1 MRVLLDENIDRLLK
15 PLFDLSWH
23 VVTVGERDWT
33 GKQNGE
39 LLQAAEKEFDVFV
52 TMDRNLPH
60 QQNLAALNLSV
71 VVIQSHSNA
80 FGYVSPLMD
89 QVNNAV
95 RNSKP
100 GTAVDVKG

>member
-15 PLFDLSWH
+15 PLFDVSWH
-23 VVTVGERDWT
+23 VVTVGEQGWT

-39 LLQAAEKEFDVFV
+39 LLQAAEEEFDVFV

-60 QQNLAALNLSV
+60 QQNLKQLNLAV
-71 VVIQSHSNA
+71 VVIQAHSNA

-89 QVNNAV
+89 QVNDAV
-95 RNSKP
+95 RKSKP
-100 GTAVDVKG
+100 GMAVKVNA